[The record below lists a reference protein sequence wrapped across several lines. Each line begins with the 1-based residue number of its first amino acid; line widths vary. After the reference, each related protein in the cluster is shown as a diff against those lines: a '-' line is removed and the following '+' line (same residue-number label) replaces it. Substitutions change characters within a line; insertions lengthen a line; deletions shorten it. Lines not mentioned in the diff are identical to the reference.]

1 MLAGVVFLN
10 SPFVCTTCTGTFLY
24 LWCCVQTD
32 FQFLKG
38 PPFLPSSM
46 YVFFFDVN
54 RGPKATATPHYSNT
68 TVLTGQPNTL
78 A

>member
-54 RGPKATATPHYSNT
+54 RGPKDSDPTLNT